1 MKALILIA
9 AATMTL
15 SACAEGG
22 PTGGVATYDALKQAT
37 DACKA
42 KGGTLVLQKDAASED
57 LANYDCKKN

>member
-1 MKALILIA
+1 MRALIIA
-9 AATMTL
+9 AAAIVAL

-22 PTGGVATYDALKQAT
+22 PTGGVATYDALKKAT
-37 DACKA
+37 DDCKA